1 MNPFQH
7 SFKAKFRIN
16 GMFLMA
22 YLCGAISW
30 VTWPTSVE
38 WWGFGFVSIVM
49 GLNAAI
55 LNIKAIGEVIAVY
68 SRDKTIAAL
77 MAQGVDVKADDLAGH
92 NDLKS
97 KGMIDG

>member
-1 MNPFQH
+1 MNALQH
-7 SFKAKFRIN
+7 SFKTKLRIN

-22 YLCGAISW
+22 CLCGVISW
-30 VTWPTSVE
+30 VSWPSSIE

-55 LNIKAIGEVIAVY
+55 LTIKAIGEIVTVY

-77 MAQGVDVKADDLAGH
+77 MAQGVDVKADDLAGP
-92 NDLKS
+92 NDLRS
-97 KGMIDG
+97 KGMVDE